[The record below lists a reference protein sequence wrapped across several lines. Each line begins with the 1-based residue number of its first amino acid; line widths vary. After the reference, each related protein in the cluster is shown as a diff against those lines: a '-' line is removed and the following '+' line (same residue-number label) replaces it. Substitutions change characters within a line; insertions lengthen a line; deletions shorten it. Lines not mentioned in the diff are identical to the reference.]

1 MNIKELRK
9 VKGLTQIEVSELLSI
24 PLRTLKRYETDS
36 SLAGTFKYNQIYNNL
51 AKIPAKTQ
59 QKEQKPLNI
68 TVVGAGYVGLSLASL
83 LAIKN
88 NVTILDIDQEK
99 VNKINQRNCYLKDP
113 YLEKMFKD
121 DSFGLNA
128 MCVNDG
134 VYLKTDI
141 VIVATNTD
149 FNSETGSFDMESVTE
164 TIKQVR
170 RENSNCLIV
179 IKSTVPM
186 GFTKS
191 LNDSKIIFSPEFLR
205 EGNAVKDNMFP
216 SRIVIGVDQMSNRV
230 KQFARCLQDISIN
243 NKNII
248 YLTSQEAE
256 AVKLFSNAY
265 LAMRV
270 AYFNELDTYA
280 ETNNLDS
287 SKIIKT
293 ISLDPRIGD
302 YYNNP
307 SFGYGGYCLPK
318 DTAQLENSF
327 LSITNNNIIKA
338 IVESNQTRKEYIVNQ
353 IIKMITKKS
362 VVGFYRLSMKKDSDN
377 YRSSSSLEIANKLIE
392 KGYKVI
398 IYEPNFSE
406 LSLQELF
413 EKSDIIIAN
422 RVDKNLKPVL
432 KKVYTRDQFENN

>member
-9 VKGLTQIEVSELLSI
+9 VKGLTQVEASELLSI
-24 PLRTLKRYETDS
+24 PLRTFKRYESDV
-36 SLAGTFKYNQIYNNL
+36 SLIGSFKYNQIFNNL
-51 AKIPAKTQ
+51 VKIPAKAT

-68 TVVGAGYVGLSLASL
+68 VVVGAGYVGLSLASL
-83 LAIKN
+83 LSIRN
-88 NVTILDIDQEK
+88 RVIILDIDQNK
-99 VNKINQRNCYLKDP
+99 VSKINHRECYLKDS

-121 DSFGLNA
+121 EAFSLSA

-134 VYLKTDI
+134 VYLNAD
-141 VIVATNTD
+141 VVVVATNTD
-149 FNSETGSFDMESVTE
+149 FNNETGSFDMESVTN
-164 TIKQVR
+164 TIQQVR
-170 RENSNCLIV
+170 KENPRCLIV

-191 LNDSKIIFSPEFLR
+191 LSDSKIIFSPEFLR
-205 EGNAVKDNMFP
+205 EGNAVKDNLFP
-216 SRIVIGVDQMSNRV
+216 SRIVIGVDQISSRV
-230 KQFARCLQDISIN
+230 KQYARRIQDISIN

-248 YLTSQEAE
+248 YLSSQEAE

-280 ETNNLDS
+280 ETNNLNS
-287 SKIIKT
+287 LKIIKT
-293 ISLDPRIGD
+293 VSLDPRIGD

-327 LSITNNNIIKA
+327 LSITNNNIIRA

-353 IIKMITKKS
+353 IIKKISKKS
-362 VVGFYRLSMKKDSDN
+362 LIGFYRLSMKKDSDN
-377 YRSSSSLEIANKLIE
+377 HRSSSSLDIANKLIE

-398 IYEPNFSE
+398 IYEPSFSE
-406 LSLQELF
+406 LTLEELF

-432 KKVYTRDQFENN
+432 NKVYTRDQFENN